1 MRSNSIFATKYL
13 THPTKSPKL
22 HLSLS
27 LHRSFTRNWKHCFL
41 TNPILNPTLL
51 PAYLAVSTPNTIH
64 LSRLPVCLPDSLDF
78 DPLPIDFVLI
88 ERLWI
93 SWFPRLRFC
102 GRCRSFE
109 FTITITITTCISYT
123 HVDPIRLWRI
133 TLKIIIKHFICEQIT
148 HWYCYRVKHK
158 FTSSFYLKRFSPS
171 IKSNIH
177 IAYSLIISLNVH
189 YWEYAYQK
197 HLAHIIGL

>member
-1 MRSNSIFATKYL
+1 MQFDDKYL

-51 PAYLAVSTPNTIH
+51 PAYLSVSTPNTIH

-78 DPLPIDFVLI
+78 DPLPIDFVFI

-102 GRCRSFE
+102 GRCRSYE
-109 FTITITITTCISYT
+109 FTITITIT
-123 HVDPIRLWRI
+123 
-133 TLKIIIKHFICEQIT
+133 LKRPLSVPSE
-148 HWYCYRVKHK
+148 WEN
-158 FTSSFYLKRFSPS
+158 TSSEQRK
-171 IKSNIH
+171 H
-177 IAYSLIISLNVH
+177 AC
-189 YWEYAYQK
+189 QK
-197 HLAHIIGL
+197 LTPRWTERTMEAS